1 MANKNIGTTVS
12 ATKEID
18 LTSYSLRKVQGP
30 GGKYTSTFAKTVED
44 GKREYEEYLNI
55 INSSRYFIKGSTYI
69 NGLIQV
75 ANFKLPDVL
84 GANRGEP
91 IHCLAAVWGCAHSVN
106 DGSKKNELRFHIS
119 ILDCTDKTAP
129 VQQEPCVLLKS
140 KRFDPMKIYNDY
152 KQNTDNSSRTDWSD
166 MLEKF

>member
-1 MANKNIGTTVS
+1 MANENIGTMVG

-30 GGKYTSTFAKTVED
+30 GGKYTSTFVKTVED
-44 GKREYEEYLNI
+44 GKREYEESVAI
-55 INSSRYFIKGSTYI
+55 VNSSRYFIKGSTYI

-75 ANFKLPDVL
+75 ANFKIPDVL
-84 GANRGEP
+84 GANNGEP
-91 IHCLAAVWGCAHSVN
+91 IHCLAAVWGCAYSLN
-106 DGSKKNELRFHIS
+106 DGRRKNELRFHIT
-119 ILDCTDKTAP
+119 ILDCTDKSAP